1 MMSNTPMPARK
12 PTAAGIQGM
21 IPCSAAMS
29 IAGLI
34 KLHTDAAIIT
44 PAAKPKSAFWNKVL
58 ICFFMKNARADP
70 SVVPAR
76 GTVSATT
83 TPSIMV
89 FTALRSSLARI
100 MDNYSLVSFSLIRFA
115 RNRIVA
121 KR

>member
-1 MMSNTPMPARK
+1 
-12 PTAAGIQGM
+12 
-21 IPCSAAMS
+21 MS

-70 SVVPAR
+70 NVVPAR

-89 FTALRSSLARI
+89 FTALRSSLCS
-100 MDNYSLVSFSLIRFA
+100 DNGQLQLSLFFVDSICTKQ
-115 RNRIVA
+115 NRC
-121 KR
+121 